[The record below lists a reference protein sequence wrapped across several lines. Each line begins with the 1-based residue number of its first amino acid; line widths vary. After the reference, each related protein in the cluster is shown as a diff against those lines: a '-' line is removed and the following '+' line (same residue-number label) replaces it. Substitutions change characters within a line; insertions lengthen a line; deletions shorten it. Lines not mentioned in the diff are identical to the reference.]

1 MDGNKVLETFTISS
15 GTDKKNRPIGEFK
28 VIYKAK
34 NRGGFGISFSMMGL
48 DKHYAIKDMRRI
60 PKRHLFLIGYIGGA
74 IGLLLGLK
82 KFRHKT
88 LKRKFYGAEVFYS

>member
-1 MDGNKVLETFTISS
+1 
-15 GTDKKNRPIGEFK
+15 
-28 VIYKAK
+28 
-34 NRGGFGISFSMMGL
+34 MMGL